1 MEVQAEEEQ
10 AFLARQ
16 QAALSGLKD
25 PTRSPTTRNQAST
38 GPVIQVI
45 PFINR
50 ACSSCCVLIIGLQ
63 CSKDDNVTNFL
74 INHKSIKPSIS
85 LHCYKTPITD
95 YIFTWYVFAIVHI
108 TKYNSIHIAVS
119 FIHIVDPLIV

>member
-25 PTRSPTTRNQAST
+25 PTRSPTTRNQASP

-45 PFINR
+45 PFING
-50 ACSSCCVLIIGLQ
+50 ACSSCCVPNQRTTALSLI
-63 CSKDDNVTNFL
+63 F
-74 INHKSIKPSIS
+74 S
-85 LHCYKTPITD
+85 L
-95 YIFTWYVFAIVHI
+95 
-108 TKYNSIHIAVS
+108 S
-119 FIHIVDPLIV
+119 L

>member
-25 PTRSPTTRNQAST
+25 PTRSPTTRNQASS

-45 PFINR
+45 PFISG
-50 ACSSCCVLIIGLQ
+50 ACSLHVACRIKRLQQSPIPLSHERVTNLIRYGIIGL
-63 CSKDDNVTNFL
+63 VL
-74 INHKSIKPSIS
+74 
-85 LHCYKTPITD
+85 
-95 YIFTWYVFAIVHI
+95 
-108 TKYNSIHIAVS
+108 
-119 FIHIVDPLIV
+119 

>member
-25 PTRSPTTRNQAST
+25 PTRSPTTRNQASP

-45 PFINR
+45 PFING
-50 ACSSCCVLIIGLQ
+50 ACFFMLRIK
-63 CSKDDNVTNFL
+63 SKNHSIVTKFL
-74 INHKSIKPSIS
+74 IAK
-85 LHCYKTPITD
+85 LCE
-95 YIFTWYVFAIVHI
+95 
-108 TKYNSIHIAVS
+108 
-119 FIHIVDPLIV
+119 

>member
-25 PTRSPTTRNQAST
+25 PTRSPTTRNQASP

-45 PFINR
+45 PLING
-50 ACSSCCVLIIGLQ
+50 ACSSCCVPIKSNNYSIA
-63 CSKDDNVTNFL
+63 THFFIAT
-74 INHKSIKPSIS
+74 INRAS
-85 LHCYKTPITD
+85 
-95 YIFTWYVFAIVHI
+95 
-108 TKYNSIHIAVS
+108 
-119 FIHIVDPLIV
+119 DPLISYITSNTELLRL